1 MCEFD
6 KKVFKFFKTNI
17 KSIFIP
23 IITSFIA
30 GLILYNIQIMV
41 ETTKQQIEYFG
52 KIKEDTESLFLKKY
66 QLNNEKVETLF
77 LLLKKNREI
86 FYETINNNKDEEK
99 ILIEYL
105 DNLERIPTKKFS
117 QELIDK
123 EALQLTKE
131 IEIGFLNERIHNNIL
146 LLKIYSNN
154 SLNNYDKEI
163 EEQLNSLDKMYIY
176 LIKYMN
182 ESIYKLTNRT
192 YIIQN
197 LRTSEDFKRLLL
209 TFNSNELEK
218 NIREIQESS
227 NKTSLKVEQMEI
239 KMLNEINNRINGN
252 IFEKL
257 PYLFKSKV
265 EIFK

>member
-6 KKVFKFFKTNI
+6 KKVIRFFKRNI

-30 GLILYNIQIMV
+30 GFILYNIQIMV
-41 ETTKQQIEYFG
+41 ETTKQQIEYFE
-52 KIKEDTESLFLKKY
+52 KIKQDIESLFLKKY
-66 QLNNEKVETLF
+66 ELNNEKIETLF
-77 LLLKKNREI
+77 LSLEKNREI

-105 DNLERIPTKKFS
+105 HNLEKISTKKLS

-131 IEIGFLNERIHNNIL
+131 IEIGFLNEKIHNNIL

-163 EEQLNSLDKMYIY
+163 EEQLNSLDKMYVY
-176 LIKYMN
+176 LINYMN
-182 ESIYKLTNRT
+182 KSIYELTNRT

-197 LRTSEDFKRLLL
+197 LRTREDFNKLLL

-227 NKTSLKVEQMEI
+227 NKSSLKVEQLEV
-239 KMLNEINNRINGN
+239 KMLKEINNRINGS

>member
-6 KKVFKFFKTNI
+6 KKVIRFFKRNI

-30 GLILYNIQIMV
+30 GFILYNIQMMV

-52 KIKEDTESLFLKKY
+52 KIKEDTESLFLKKH
-66 QLNNEKVETLF
+66 QLNSEKINNLYLE
-77 LLLKKNREI
+77 LKEVREV

-105 DNLERIPTKKFS
+105 HNLEKIPTKKIS
-117 QELIDK
+117 QELLNTESSKLDK
-123 EALQLTKE
+123 DL
-131 IEIGFLNERIHNNIL
+131 EIGFLNERIHNDIL

-163 EEQLNSLDKMYIY
+163 EEQLNLLDKMYAY
-176 LIKYMN
+176 LIKHMG
-182 ESIYKLTNRT
+182 ESINKLTDRT
-192 YIIQN
+192 YIIQK
-197 LRTSEDFKRLLL
+197 LRTREDFNKLLL

-227 NKTSLKVEQMEI
+227 NKSSLKVEQLEV
-239 KMLNEINNRINGN
+239 KMLNEINNRINGS

>member
-6 KKVFKFFKTNI
+6 KKVIRFFKRNI

-30 GLILYNIQIMV
+30 GFILYNIQIMV
-41 ETTKQQIEYFG
+41 ETTKQQIEYFE
-52 KIKEDTESLFLKKY
+52 KIKQDTESLFLKKY
-66 QLNNEKVETLF
+66 ELNNEKIETLF
-77 LLLKKNREI
+77 LSLEKNREI

-105 DNLERIPTKKFS
+105 HNLEKISTKRLS

-163 EEQLNSLDKMYIY
+163 EEQLNSLDKMYVYVIN
-176 LIKYMN
+176 YMN
-182 ESIYKLTNRT
+182 ESIYKLTDRT
-192 YIIQN
+192 YIIQK
-197 LRTSEDFKRLLL
+197 LRTREDFNKLLL

-227 NKTSLKVEQMEI
+227 NKSSLKVEQLEV
-239 KMLNEINNRINGN
+239 KMLNEINNRINGS